1 MKRIIIFLFGLS
13 LAFACSNEIVVPI
26 PDARENI
33 SYANHPKNIE
43 YQKALDEYR
52 NNTNSP
58 GSILLVYKPTEDLWI
73 GNSGKSNLEHNK
85 SILTTSQFRTGSVT
99 KMFTAVVILKLV
111 EQGRLA
117 LEDKLSD
124 LLPSVNGK
132 IPQADKITIRH
143 LLAHLSGITD
153 PPNESL
159 RYQAD
164 IINNP
169 IAMYTMTLDET
180 LETYVYGK
188 DLNFTPGSTYSYSN
202 TNYWLLGDIAEA
214 ITGKSLQT
222 LMDELIFT
230 PLQLANTY
238 IEKRDDRNVTRGY
251 ADLYNNG
258 VLLDVSVWDKAEG
271 DGEADGGLISTAE
284 DLYKFMNGLFG
295 GKLVSASTLEEMKKI
310 QLPTCNT
317 PYCEYGLGLEIWR
330 TDAGT
335 AYGHNGGLVG
345 IEANVLFYENNGGIS
360 VLYKNNGN
368 GSDKSWLD
376 QIMK

>member
-1 MKRIIIFLFGLS
+1 MKPRIIFIFS
-13 LAFACSNEIVVPI
+13 LLLAVACSNEVIVPVP
-26 PDARENI
+26 PQQENI
-33 SYANHPKNIE
+33 SYETHPKNQLYE
-43 YQKALDEYR
+43 TALRDYR
-52 NNTNSP
+52 NATNSP
-58 GSILLVYKPTEDLWI
+58 GSVLLIHRPGEELWI
-73 GNSGKSNLEHNK
+73 GAVGKSNLAHNT
-85 SILTTSQFRTGSVT
+85 SLNTNSQFRTGSVT
-99 KMFTAVVILKLV
+99 KMFTAVVIMKLI
-111 EQGRLA
+111 EQGKFT
-117 LEDKLSD
+117 LEDKLAN

-132 IPQADKITIRH
+132 IPEADQITIRH
-143 LLAHLSGITD
+143 LLGHLSGIID

-169 IAMYTMTLDET
+169 TDMYAMTIDET

-188 DLNFTPGSTYSYSN
+188 DLHFTPGTSYSYSN
-202 TNYWLLGDIAEA
+202 TNYWLLGKIAER
-214 ITGKSLQT
+214 TTNKTLQM
-222 LMDELIFT
+222 LMEEIILT
-230 PLQLANTY
+230 PLGLTRTY

-258 VLLDVSVWDKAEG
+258 ILMDVTLWDKAEG

-284 DLYKFMNGLFG
+284 DLYRFMNGLFNG
-295 GKLVSASTLEEMKKI
+295 ELVMLATLEEMKKI
-310 QLPTCNT
+310 QLSTCNT

-330 TDAGT
+330 TDAGI

-345 IEANVLFYENNGGIS
+345 IEANVLYYEDTGGIS

-376 QIMK
+376 SLMK